1 MFVELIQIGFFPN
14 ILLSTPNRLCLSER
28 LRGEYRY
35 KFMRNELIR
44 LKSNIMNSKYLL
56 FLALAGFLFGAC
68 NRDKCDE
75 VRTYVRYDPVY
86 TTTEEYRV
94 PIQAET
100 ARVLKEPGKIYF
112 YNQYILINEIREGIH
127 VIDNQDPSNPNNIAF
142 IPIPGNIDMAIMND
156 MLYVDAYT
164 DLVILDINNI
174 NQPQVVDRKE
184 DVFNSHYHSGP
195 QGILSHYKESEITE
209 DLDCSMDNF
218 GSPFFFRRDVLMIDS
233 ASEWSGTINNAS
245 GSGAPSVGQ
254 GGSMARFTISKSHL
268 YAIGDRTLFSMPITG
283 SGQVGNSVET
293 PLPWG
298 IETIFPYNDYLFVG
312 ANDGLHI
319 VDINTP
325 TSPVHVSTFQHASAC
340 DPVVVQDDI
349 AFVTLRSGNDCQGF
363 TDQLE
368 VIDVKDILN
377 PRLLHSF
384 KMDNPHGLAVDGQE
398 LFLCEGSHGLK
409 VFNIQDV
416 SKIPTNLKSHLKGF
430 DAYDAI
436 AIHGKT
442 LLVIGKDGFRQY
454 DYSDPSKLKLLS
466 NIPVIRS

>member
-1 MFVELIQIGFFPN
+1 
-14 ILLSTPNRLCLSER
+14 
-28 LRGEYRY
+28 
-35 KFMRNELIR
+35 
-44 LKSNIMNSKYLL
+44 MNSKYLL
-56 FLALAGFLFGAC
+56 FLTLAGLLFVAC
-68 NRDKCDE
+68 NQDKCDE
-75 VRTYVRYDPVY
+75 IRTYVRYDPVY
-86 TTTEEYRV
+86 TTTEEFRV
-94 PIQAET
+94 PIEAEA

-112 YNQYILINEIREGIH
+112 YNQYILINEMREGIH
-127 VIDNQDPSNPNNIAF
+127 VIDNQDPSNPINIAF

-164 DLVILDINNI
+164 DLVILDIATI
-174 NQPQVVDRKE
+174 SQPQVLERKE
-184 DVFNSHYHSGP
+184 NVFTSHYHAGP
-195 QGILSHYKESEITE
+195 EGLLSHFQESEVTE
-209 DLDCSMDNF
+209 QLDCSMDNF
-218 GSPFFFRRDVLMIDS
+218 GASFFFRDDFLMIDM
-233 ASEWSGTINNAS
+233 AGGPRAETINNFS
-245 GSGAPSVGQ
+245 SSGAPSVGQ

-268 YAIGDRTLFSMPITG
+268 YAIGDRTLFSMPIAA
-283 SGQVGNSVET
+283 SGQVGNSIET
-293 PLPWG
+293 ALPWG
-298 IETIFPYNDYLFVG
+298 IETIFPYKDYLFVG

-325 TSPVHVSTFQHASAC
+325 TSPVHVSTFQHANAC

-368 VIDVKDILN
+368 VIDVRDILS
-377 PRLLHSF
+377 PKLLHTF

-416 SKIPTNLKSHLKGF
+416 SKIPSNLKSHLKGF

-436 AIHGKT
+436 AIHGKS

-454 DYSDPSKLKLLS
+454 DYSDPSELKLLS